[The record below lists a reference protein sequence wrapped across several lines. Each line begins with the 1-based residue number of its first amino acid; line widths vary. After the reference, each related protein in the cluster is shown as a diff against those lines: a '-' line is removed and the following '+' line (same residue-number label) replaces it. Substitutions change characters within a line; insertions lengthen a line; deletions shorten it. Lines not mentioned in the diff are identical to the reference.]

1 MFVMLFW
8 RQPVLSKSIKLLNKQ
23 YRDTSHSILEVAYT
37 IRFIENTFLDLFIV
51 DDGAGGTNR
60 KSTLARMVTLMRGQ
74 LDDPTALSIG
84 DLKNLSTILDVA
96 STRGAF
102 KANEMAGVGFL
113 YNKLQA
119 FLAKVAP
126 EQTPEGATAGAPTTV
141 APATAEG
148 NK

>member
-1 MFVMLFW
+1 MATKKKNLKKSAKTAKAPTGTATANPQAAPAQAQAP
-8 RQPVLSKSIKLLNKQ
+8 QP
-23 YRDTSHSILEVAYT
+23 
-37 IRFIENTFLDLFIV
+37 
-51 DDGAGGTNR
+51 
-60 KSTLARMVTLMRGQ
+60 
-74 LDDPTALSIG
+74 DPTALSIG

-126 EQTPEGATAGAPTTV
+126 EQKPEGATAGAPTTV

>member
-1 MFVMLFW
+1 MATKKKNLKKATAKAPTGTATANPQAAPAQAP
-8 RQPVLSKSIKLLNKQ
+8 QP
-23 YRDTSHSILEVAYT
+23 
-37 IRFIENTFLDLFIV
+37 
-51 DDGAGGTNR
+51 
-60 KSTLARMVTLMRGQ
+60 
-74 LDDPTALSIG
+74 DPTALSIG

-126 EQTPEGATAGAPTTV
+126 EQKPEGTPTVGQAEAGQAPVTT
-141 APATAEG
+141 TQE
-148 NK
+148 K

>member
-1 MFVMLFW
+1 MATKKKNLKKSAKTAKAPTGTATANPQAAPAQAQAP
-8 RQPVLSKSIKLLNKQ
+8 QP
-23 YRDTSHSILEVAYT
+23 
-37 IRFIENTFLDLFIV
+37 
-51 DDGAGGTNR
+51 
-60 KSTLARMVTLMRGQ
+60 
-74 LDDPTALSIG
+74 DPTALSIG

-126 EQTPEGATAGAPTTV
+126 EEKPESTAGATAPAT

-148 NK
+148 K

>member
-1 MFVMLFW
+1 MATKKKNLKKSAKAPKATATA
-8 RQPVLSKSIKLLNKQ
+8 QPQAQPQAQAPKP
-23 YRDTSHSILEVAYT
+23 
-37 IRFIENTFLDLFIV
+37 
-51 DDGAGGTNR
+51 
-60 KSTLARMVTLMRGQ
+60 
-74 LDDPTALSIG
+74 DPTALSIG

-126 EQTPEGATAGAPTTV
+126 EQTEDKKAE

-148 NK
+148 K

>member
-1 MFVMLFW
+1 MATKKKNLKKSAKTAKAPTGTATANPQAAPAQAP
-8 RQPVLSKSIKLLNKQ
+8 QP
-23 YRDTSHSILEVAYT
+23 
-37 IRFIENTFLDLFIV
+37 
-51 DDGAGGTNR
+51 
-60 KSTLARMVTLMRGQ
+60 
-74 LDDPTALSIG
+74 DPTALSIG

-126 EQTPEGATAGAPTTV
+126 EQKPEGAE

>member
-1 MFVMLFW
+1 MATKKRNLKKSAKTASAPTGTATA
-8 RQPVLSKSIKLLNKQ
+8 QPQ
-23 YRDTSHSILEVAYT
+23 A
-37 IRFIENTFLDLFIV
+37 
-51 DDGAGGTNR
+51 AQ
-60 KSTLARMVTLMRGQ
+60 AQ
-74 LDDPTALSIG
+74 AQAPQPDPTALSIG
-84 DLKNLSTILDVA
+84 DLKYLSTILDVA

-126 EQTPEGATAGAPTTV
+126 QETPEGTAGATAPAT

-148 NK
+148 K

>member
-1 MFVMLFW
+1 MATKKKNLKKATAKAPTGTATANPQAAPAQAP
-8 RQPVLSKSIKLLNKQ
+8 QP
-23 YRDTSHSILEVAYT
+23 
-37 IRFIENTFLDLFIV
+37 
-51 DDGAGGTNR
+51 
-60 KSTLARMVTLMRGQ
+60 
-74 LDDPTALSIG
+74 DPTALSIG

-126 EQTPEGATAGAPTTV
+126 EQAPEGTAG

-148 NK
+148 Q

>member
-1 MFVMLFW
+1 MATKKKNLKKSAKTTAPKETATA
-8 RQPVLSKSIKLLNKQ
+8 QPQ
-23 YRDTSHSILEVAYT
+23 A
-37 IRFIENTFLDLFIV
+37 
-51 DDGAGGTNR
+51 AQ
-60 KSTLARMVTLMRGQ
+60 AQ
-74 LDDPTALSIG
+74 APQPDPTALSIG
-84 DLKNLSTILDVA
+84 DLKNLSNILDVA

-126 EQTPEGATAGAPTTV
+126 EQKPEGAE

-148 NK
+148 K

>member
-1 MFVMLFW
+1 MANKKKNLKKPSKATEKAPTGTATA
-8 RQPVLSKSIKLLNKQ
+8 QPQ
-23 YRDTSHSILEVAYT
+23 A
-37 IRFIENTFLDLFIV
+37 
-51 DDGAGGTNR
+51 AP
-60 KSTLARMVTLMRGQ
+60 AQ
-74 LDDPTALSIG
+74 APQPDPTALSIG

-126 EQTPEGATAGAPTTV
+126 EQKPAEQQVGQAGAGQAPVNTTQ
-141 APATAEG
+141 E
-148 NK
+148 K

>member
-1 MFVMLFW
+1 
-8 RQPVLSKSIKLLNKQ
+8 
-23 YRDTSHSILEVAYT
+23 
-37 IRFIENTFLDLFIV
+37 
-51 DDGAGGTNR
+51 
-60 KSTLARMVTLMRGQ
+60 
-74 LDDPTALSIG
+74 
-84 DLKNLSTILDVA
+84 VA

-126 EQTPEGATAGAPTTV
+126 QEEKTEDKKAE

-148 NK
+148 K

>member
-1 MFVMLFW
+1 MATKKKNLKKSAKATAKAPTGTATANPQAAPAQAP
-8 RQPVLSKSIKLLNKQ
+8 QP
-23 YRDTSHSILEVAYT
+23 
-37 IRFIENTFLDLFIV
+37 
-51 DDGAGGTNR
+51 
-60 KSTLARMVTLMRGQ
+60 
-74 LDDPTALSIG
+74 DPTALSIG

-126 EQTPEGATAGAPTTV
+126 EQKPEGATAGAPTTV
-141 APATAEG
+141 APATAG
-148 NK
+148 GK

>member
-1 MFVMLFW
+1 MATKKKNLKKTAKKTA
-8 RQPVLSKSIKLLNKQ
+8 QPKAAAQ
-23 YRDTSHSILEVAYT
+23 PQQAP
-37 IRFIENTFLDLFIV
+37 
-51 DDGAGGTNR
+51 AGTQ
-60 KSTLARMVTLMRGQ
+60 APQ
-74 LDDPTALSIG
+74 PDPTALSIG

-126 EQTPEGATAGAPTTV
+126 EQKPADAKAEAPTT
-141 APATAEG
+141 EE
-148 NK
+148 KK

>member
-1 MFVMLFW
+1 MATKKKNLKKATAKAPTGTATANPQAAPAQAP
-8 RQPVLSKSIKLLNKQ
+8 QP
-23 YRDTSHSILEVAYT
+23 
-37 IRFIENTFLDLFIV
+37 
-51 DDGAGGTNR
+51 
-60 KSTLARMVTLMRGQ
+60 
-74 LDDPTALSIG
+74 DPTALSIG

-96 STRGAF
+96 STRGVF

-126 EQTPEGATAGAPTTV
+126 EQKPEGAE

>member
-1 MFVMLFW
+1 MATKKKNLKKATAKAPTGTATANPQAAPAQAP
-8 RQPVLSKSIKLLNKQ
+8 QP
-23 YRDTSHSILEVAYT
+23 
-37 IRFIENTFLDLFIV
+37 
-51 DDGAGGTNR
+51 
-60 KSTLARMVTLMRGQ
+60 
-74 LDDPTALSIG
+74 DPTALSIG

-102 KANEMAGVGFL
+102 KANEMDGVGFL

-126 EQTPEGATAGAPTTV
+126 EQKPEGAE

>member
-1 MFVMLFW
+1 MATKKKNLKKTAKTATAPKETATA
-8 RQPVLSKSIKLLNKQ
+8 QPQ
-23 YRDTSHSILEVAYT
+23 A
-37 IRFIENTFLDLFIV
+37 
-51 DDGAGGTNR
+51 AQ
-60 KSTLARMVTLMRGQ
+60 AQ
-74 LDDPTALSIG
+74 APQPDPTALTIA
-84 DLKNLSTILDVA
+84 DLRNLSNIPDVA

-126 EQTPEGATAGAPTTV
+126 EEKPEGAG

-148 NK
+148 K

>member
-1 MFVMLFW
+1 MATKKKNLKKSAKTTAPKETATA
-8 RQPVLSKSIKLLNKQ
+8 QPQ
-23 YRDTSHSILEVAYT
+23 AAQAQTP
-37 IRFIENTFLDLFIV
+37 
-51 DDGAGGTNR
+51 
-60 KSTLARMVTLMRGQ
+60 Q
-74 LDDPTALSIG
+74 PDPTALSIG

-126 EQTPEGATAGAPTTV
+126 EKKPEGTAEAT
-141 APATAEG
+141 APATAPATAVG
-148 NK
+148 K

>member
-1 MFVMLFW
+1 MATKKKNLKKSAKTTAPKETATA
-8 RQPVLSKSIKLLNKQ
+8 QPQ
-23 YRDTSHSILEVAYT
+23 A
-37 IRFIENTFLDLFIV
+37 
-51 DDGAGGTNR
+51 AQ
-60 KSTLARMVTLMRGQ
+60 AQ
-74 LDDPTALSIG
+74 APQPDPTALTIA
-84 DLKNLSTILDVA
+84 DLKNLATILDVA

-126 EQTPEGATAGAPTTV
+126 QETKPEGTKAE

-148 NK
+148 K

>member
-1 MFVMLFW
+1 MATKKKNLKKSAKATGTATA
-8 RQPVLSKSIKLLNKQ
+8 QPQ
-23 YRDTSHSILEVAYT
+23 AQ
-37 IRFIENTFLDLFIV
+37 
-51 DDGAGGTNR
+51 
-60 KSTLARMVTLMRGQ
+60 GQ
-74 LDDPTALSIG
+74 AQAPQPDPTALSIG

-126 EQTPEGATAGAPTTV
+126 QEEKAEDKKAE

-148 NK
+148 K

>member
-1 MFVMLFW
+1 MATKKKTLKKSAKTPKATATA
-8 RQPVLSKSIKLLNKQ
+8 QPQ
-23 YRDTSHSILEVAYT
+23 AQ
-37 IRFIENTFLDLFIV
+37 
-51 DDGAGGTNR
+51 AQ
-60 KSTLARMVTLMRGQ
+60 APQ
-74 LDDPTALSIG
+74 QDPNALSIG

-126 EQTPEGATAGAPTTV
+126 EQKPEGAE

-148 NK
+148 K

>member
-1 MFVMLFW
+1 MATKKKNLKKSAKTSAPTGTATA
-8 RQPVLSKSIKLLNKQ
+8 QPQ
-23 YRDTSHSILEVAYT
+23 A
-37 IRFIENTFLDLFIV
+37 
-51 DDGAGGTNR
+51 AQ
-60 KSTLARMVTLMRGQ
+60 AQ
-74 LDDPTALSIG
+74 APQPDPTALSIG

-126 EQTPEGATAGAPTTV
+126 EQKPEGAE

-148 NK
+148 K

>member
-1 MFVMLFW
+1 MATKKKKLKKPSKATAKAPTGTATANPTAPAGAP
-8 RQPVLSKSIKLLNKQ
+8 QP
-23 YRDTSHSILEVAYT
+23 
-37 IRFIENTFLDLFIV
+37 
-51 DDGAGGTNR
+51 
-60 KSTLARMVTLMRGQ
+60 
-74 LDDPTALSIG
+74 DPTALSIG

-148 NK
+148 K